1 MKPSINPSVQLGL
14 TAACFSLLFATF
26 FSGLSVPATAQAV
39 QKEPAGE
46 TKNPPQSSNTNAPS
60 KAAQP
65 ESSSRQAGSTNASD
79 PKATQATDK
88 SVVTTDSVQ
97 PGMDPRNT
105 SSSDDIQLSFQGA
118 NVDMIVQWLAQTTG
132 KSVVKHPQVQCQLT
146 IVSSKKISRRE
157 AINLVY
163 RALSLEGFTAVET
176 SNSIL
181 VVPEGKEPKMS
192 AELVG
197 ASRGEIP
204 EGRQRLLKVFSL
216 KHVQAAD
223 LKEKI
228 RGVLSDKAT
237 IDTDDRAN
245 QIIVTDYNDNLRLLE
260 KLVGE
265 LDVASGSDSVVRIYS
280 LKHAD
285 AEELGNL
292 LSLVINAQAATSSG
306 SQGRSSS
313 PPGGGPHPASSGPAT
328 VVGGPQPPP
337 SAPPATSGGGPQQ
350 VRIWPDK
357 TSNRLIVAA
366 PESKLPEIENLIE
379 ALDTDKPQGVAIR
392 VIPLKNVNAQELVKE
407 IAPLYQKMNG
417 KSLKDTVEV
426 AADDRANSL
435 IVLSSESNY
444 TAIEKLISTLD
455 TEDAQD
461 KIMQAFPLKNADAQD
476 VAKQL
481 KDLAEDTGSSSRYPF
496 YFFSSAPASSS
507 KKMNV
512 VADRRRNTVIVQA
525 PPTRM
530 EGIAKMIEALDEPVS
545 DDSLA
550 PKIYPLKYVSAADME
565 DILNELFLKKQQMRP
580 YWYYY
585 DESPESTPDR
595 DVGRLYG
602 KVRITSEPHSNTLIV
617 TANSKENLAAV
628 EEVLKQLDAPSEAG
642 ESTLRV
648 GLKFAKA
655 FTVANSINI
664 LFAKNGSPPLRPV
677 AQPGQPGAP
686 APQQQSSQSSSSRS
700 GFDLEQETKEEG
712 YYPWLGGQPDNLR
725 TSEGRTAARPVSD
738 LVGRVR
744 AVADLR
750 SNALLVS
757 ANVHF
762 FPQVLKLIED
772 LDAPTDQVV
781 IEARLVEVSSDFLDK
796 LGVRWSPDGS
806 KVFTADDFDNSLLAR
821 ANSQYQKGFGG
832 RTTVNTP
839 GSSSLPSVLASLR
852 SGVLDS
858 TISMDYLVQFLRKT
872 TAATVLAEPQINIRD
887 NETGR
892 LFVGQQVPIPDN
904 TQVSQLGGQNTS
916 IKYKDVGVVLEVT
929 PHINTSGDVELKIHA
944 ESSTVVPGQTVL
956 GGALFDTRNFRTD
969 LRAKDGQT
977 LVLGGIIQKQVSD
990 TLRKTPIL
998 GSIPVVGWA
1007 FKKKDKTTHE
1017 VELMVFL
1024 RPKVVR
1030 NPQEAQELLEEIE
1043 RKAPLIKKWNDE
1055 AQPNKEQ
1062 GKRRRTPEE

>member
-88 SVVTTDSVQ
+88 SVVATDSVQ

-407 IAPLYQKMNG
+407 IAPLYQKMSG

-585 DESPESTPDR
+585 DEYPESTPDR

-839 GSSSLPSVLASLR
+839 ASSSLPSVLASLR

>member
-1 MKPSINPSVQLGL
+1 
-14 TAACFSLLFATF
+14 
-26 FSGLSVPATAQAV
+26 
-39 QKEPAGE
+39 
-46 TKNPPQSSNTNAPS
+46 
-60 KAAQP
+60 
-65 ESSSRQAGSTNASD
+65 
-79 PKATQATDK
+79 
-88 SVVTTDSVQ
+88 
-97 PGMDPRNT
+97 
-105 SSSDDIQLSFQGA
+105 
-118 NVDMIVQWLAQTTG
+118 
-132 KSVVKHPQVQCQLT
+132 
-146 IVSSKKISRRE
+146 
-157 AINLVY
+157 
-163 RALSLEGFTAVET
+163 
-176 SNSIL
+176 
-181 VVPEGKEPKMS
+181 
-192 AELVG
+192 
-197 ASRGEIP
+197 
-204 EGRQRLLKVFSL
+204 
-216 KHVQAAD
+216 
-223 LKEKI
+223 
-228 RGVLSDKAT
+228 
-237 IDTDDRAN
+237 
-245 QIIVTDYNDNLRLLE
+245 
-260 KLVGE
+260 
-265 LDVASGSDSVVRIYS
+265 
-280 LKHAD
+280 
-285 AEELGNL
+285 
-292 LSLVINAQAATSSG
+292 
-306 SQGRSSS
+306 
-313 PPGGGPHPASSGPAT
+313 
-328 VVGGPQPPP
+328 
-337 SAPPATSGGGPQQ
+337 
-350 VRIWPDK
+350 
-357 TSNRLIVAA
+357 
-366 PESKLPEIENLIE
+366 LPEIENLIE

-444 TAIEKLISTLD
+444 TAIEKLIATLD

-655 FTVANSINI
+655 FIVANSINV

-686 APQQQSSQSSSSRS
+686 APQQQSSQDSSSRS
-700 GFDLEQETKEEG
+700 RFDLEQETKEEG

-762 FPQVLKLIED
+762 FPQILKLIED

-832 RTTVNTP
+832 RTTVNSP
-839 GSSSLPSVLASLR
+839 ASSSLTAVLASLR

-892 LFVGQQVPIPDN
+892 LFVGQQVPIPAN
-904 TQVSQLGGQNTS
+904 TQVSSVGSQSTA
-916 IKYKDVGVVLEVT
+916 IAYKDVGVVLEVT
-929 PHINTSGDVELKIHA
+929 PHINTAGDVELKIHA

-956 GGALFDTRNFRTD
+956 GGALIDTRNFRTD

-1030 NPQEAQELLEEIE
+1030 NPQDAQELLEEIE
-1043 RKAPLIKKWNDE
+1043 RKAPLIKKSNEE
-1055 AQPNKEQ
+1055 AQPNKEK
-1062 GKRRRTPEE
+1062 GKRRRVPEE